1 MNKFERDSLKI
12 RIIKL
17 AMLKSTGTPAEMAS
31 KFEISQRSVKRLVK
45 EIRDDG
51 YMISFNRLRQT
62 YVVEKSAEFM
72 KKI

>member
-45 EIRDDG
+45 EIRNDG

-62 YVVEKSAEFM
+62 YVVEK
-72 KKI
+72 KY

>member
-62 YVVEKSAEFM
+62 YVVEK
-72 KKI
+72 KY